1 MTGAPAPLARRLLP
15 EDETALLVRYRNDG
29 DEFHLIWT
37 ARRALRLLDVHSA
50 VVKITV
56 EGLSRED
63 AARGIADG
71 LLVVDTAEYLGG
83 PSPSIHYC
91 QLKYSTR
98 AQDEAWSMSGLAD
111 TIKGFASRFA
121 KICQQEGIKPDPDRY
136 MFRFITNRPIAESVT
151 KAVESV
157 LRRTPVKGLPKRVR
171 EARKSLLTATAM
183 PQQQAAQFLKC
194 LEFQGGQPAL
204 AAQAHGLSTDAG
216 NILPVNDIDVA
227 FRLKEMVRQRTL
239 SASAETCEITRQT
252 VLAALG
258 VDRVEDL
265 LPAPSAIEPPLV
277 MIERDEFRRIAE
289 AIRQAEAPVIVRAPG
304 GYGKSMLTLD
314 LPRLMPTGSAT
325 VIYDCF
331 NGGNYRALSSAR
343 HRVGTTVL
351 QITNDLAGRS
361 LCQPLLPRASID
373 ASTWMRAF
381 RVRLEQSAAAIKAVN
396 PQALLVVIVDAGDNA
411 EMIARDRKEESFA
424 REILREVPPPGVRI
438 VVLCRPEREYLLSPP
453 PGVVPI
459 ELAGF
464 DPAESAAHLRERFP
478 EASETACE
486 NFHRLSAAN
495 PRVQATFLAA
505 AKNLRDMFDLL
516 GPAPLAADELI
527 GRQLHDAMAKAEELF
542 GGKAAL
548 EDLAAALAVL
558 PPAVPLDILAMAARN
573 SVAAVQSFVADF
585 AGGRPIRL
593 TSKAVQFRDEPT
605 ETWFRNT
612 YRPDAAAHARLA
624 DLVAPIAASHAY
636 AALALPALL
645 ESGGRY
651 DALLTLALHGEPF
664 AGSDPVARRDIAH
677 ARAGAAL
684 RSAITRQD
692 WSSVG
697 KLFARAAEDAASRDR
712 QAEFL
717 CRNADLVAALGG
729 DDQVT
734 DFVFRG
740 AGSEWRGEGHAHCA
754 AMLAGVNSRRA
765 EAIAFLNA
773 AHAWMAE
780 WSRTPPDSN
789 GRSHDAPSEEA
800 VASIALA
807 QLTLGDAMGAAREIT
822 CWQNGYRRFGISRKV
837 ARRLGGASRY
847 GDLAALIAVR
857 VATPE
862 MMVAC
867 ASALVA
873 RGKGVDEA
881 LARRVL
887 DAMTKVEV
895 PEGMW
900 DREQV
905 SVAVAKLS
913 AIELCLLSGVPAEE
927 LRQATTELL
936 PKEDER
942 RNSQSS
948 AVMAFQLRT
957 LALHAALR
965 GQLADPTALLPP
977 EPDEQGKLGSQKRK
991 AAHNE
996 TLNRIRDLLPFYT
1009 ARAQRLVVKDSG
1021 KNDNFDWTET
1031 VQTMTRGRLHAGDPW
1046 TRNDDVREALLVAI
1060 NGLALDGD
1068 AGPENISRMI
1078 EALPREFAQSAHLLA
1093 SVVERLIADHTES
1106 VFDNWLPRAR
1116 EAALRDNRYS
1126 AELLS
1131 DLARC
1136 SLPHSRED
1144 AAALFREATDAIEAL
1159 GEEYYARYEALATVC
1174 RRAVDVDGVGEEDV
1188 HRFARVCE
1196 FLHDHNDH
1204 KFPWEEIAS
1213 VLGALHP
1220 GQALATVMRWD
1231 DRGLVPLGRTLDA
1244 AAVPAIRTGW
1254 LDGRAIAVLHA
1265 IAPQWD
1271 YKDCLAPAL
1280 ARLNPEHR
1288 KLIVDFILRDLALL
1302 PHSDRELEQIRTAI
1316 QGIII
1321 TPFAPTRA
1329 RGELLPEV
1337 RMPSPSR
1344 KLTPEMEARNKQMWA
1359 AVIAGDPL
1367 SEDGL
1372 AVIAEEAR
1380 KIGPGALDQ
1389 VLILVYA
1396 KIEVADLPK
1405 FLGNLCESP
1414 EVSLWAM
1421 VQLLRRVRTDK
1432 GHRPAIAAAVRGTA
1446 KRLPTLHAL
1455 PLASSPWQLNDLA
1468 DLADSSVP
1476 ELLKATLLGLIN
1488 QADKLGGESL
1498 FQLAGWVS
1506 NHLVE
1511 KSQCVDVMR
1520 YLFTRTETLFPDD
1533 FGDGPWC
1540 GALRVPD
1547 HSTAVV
1553 AHLLYATMASPR
1565 PTERWRAAHAVRRL
1579 AALDWKEAIDLLAS
1593 LLRDDPIESQFRSA
1607 SNQFYRLH
1615 ARLFLLIAFARV
1627 ASERKDLV
1635 AHLGSLFTTIA
1646 LEGPAHLLIKL
1657 FAARAALALGGM
1669 PAKSTAE
1676 LSQIG
1681 RPKQASVP
1689 RDVKFWVK
1697 DYLGDLVDG
1706 LRVPM
1711 DFDRYWMAPLA
1722 RAFGV
1727 SIEEVAVMAADGLR
1741 NLQHN
1746 PSATQVRDA
1755 RGSDRLSSRDTTYPR
1770 HGTAPSF
1777 ELIDFY
1783 LCWHGLM
1790 AAADRL
1796 FSERIPVRESYGTE
1810 LALEWLD
1817 RFDLTKSCQRWLADN
1832 WQTIP
1837 ALLHRRED
1845 DYVREK
1851 RGYTLLAADIDELLE
1866 YDERSIVVTGSAST
1880 VIGYQ
1885 REQWAVQAVIVP
1897 AGSAP
1902 ALIRAAQSAPNFYQ
1916 AYLPGHADR
1925 DFCARHRGPFSAYR
1939 LIEWQNSEY
1948 GLDDSD
1954 PFAGGLSHPGWGP
1967 TKVARR
1973 LLGLKID
1980 DLGRN
1985 WMDRGG
1991 MLVFSRQEWGAFP
2004 QNEPDVPPRAGSRMI
2019 ASFATLLPFLER
2031 AGANMVLRVEVERR
2045 EKERR
2050 EYNESSQPYC
2060 RFYSLDQD
2068 GRLSTA

>member
-1 MTGAPAPLARRLLP
+1 M
-15 EDETALLVRYRNDG
+15 
-29 DEFHLIWT
+29 
-37 ARRALRLLDVHSA
+37 
-50 VVKITV
+50 
-56 EGLSRED
+56 
-63 AARGIADG
+63 
-71 LLVVDTAEYLGG
+71 
-83 PSPSIHYC
+83 
-91 QLKYSTR
+91 
-98 AQDEAWSMSGLAD
+98 
-111 TIKGFASRFA
+111 
-121 KICQQEGIKPDPDRY
+121 
-136 MFRFITNRPIAESVT
+136 
-151 KAVESV
+151 
-157 LRRTPVKGLPKRVR
+157 
-171 EARKSLLTATAM
+171 
-183 PQQQAAQFLKC
+183 
-194 LEFQGGQPAL
+194 
-204 AAQAHGLSTDAG
+204 
-216 NILPVNDIDVA
+216 PVNDIDVA

-239 SASAETCEITRQT
+239 SASAETCEITRET
-252 VLAALG
+252 VLAALD

-277 MIERDEFRRIAE
+277 MIERSEFRRIAE

-304 GYGKSMLTLD
+304 GFGKSMLTLD

-381 RVRLEQSAAAIKAVN
+381 RVRLEQAAAAVKAVN

-424 REILREVPPPGVRI
+424 REVLREVPPPGVRI
-438 VVLCRPEREYLLSPP
+438 VVLCRPEREYLLAPP
-453 PGVVPI
+453 AGIVPI
-459 ELAGF
+459 GLAGF
-464 DPAESAAHLRERFP
+464 DLAESSAHLRERFP
-478 EASETACE
+478 DASAQACE

-505 AKNLRDMFDLL
+505 AKNLDDMFHLL
-516 GPAPLAADELI
+516 GPTPLGADDLI
-527 GRQLHDAMAKAEELF
+527 GRQLHDAMAKTEELF
-542 GGKAAL
+542 GGRSAL
-548 EDLAAALAVL
+548 DDLAAALAVL

-593 TSKAVQFRDEPT
+593 TSNAVQFRDEPT

-612 YRPDAAAHARLA
+612 YRPDAAAHSRLV
-624 DLVAPIAASHAY
+624 DVVAPIAASHAY

-651 DALLTLALHGEPF
+651 DALLTLALYGEPF

-692 WSSVG
+692 WPSVG
-697 KLFARAAEDAASRDR
+697 KLFARAAEDAANRDR

-754 AMLAGVNSRRA
+754 AMLAGVTTRRV

-773 AHAWMAE
+773 AHAWITE
-780 WSRTPPDSN
+780 WSLTPPDSN
-789 GRSHDAPSEEA
+789 ERSHGAPSEEA

-807 QLTLGDAMGAAREIT
+807 QLTLGDVMGAAREIT
-822 CWQNGYRRFGISRKV
+822 RWQPSYRRYGISRKL
-837 ARRLGGASRY
+837 ARRLGAASRY
-847 GDLAALIAVR
+847 DDLVALIAASVT
-857 VATPE
+857 APE
-862 MMVAC
+862 TMVTC
-867 ASALVA
+867 AAALVT
-873 RGKGVDEA
+873 RGKGVDKT

-927 LRQATTELL
+927 LRQATTALL

-965 GQLADPTALLPP
+965 EQLADPTALLPP
-977 EPDEQGKLGSQKRK
+977 APDEQGKFGSQKRK

-1009 ARAQRLVVKDSG
+1009 ARAQRLVVKESG
-1021 KNDNFDWTET
+1021 KNGNFDWTEA
-1031 VQTMTRGRLHAGDPW
+1031 VQTMTRGRVHAGDPW

-1093 SVVERLIADHTES
+1093 SVVERLIADHTEN

-1116 EAALRDNRYS
+1116 EAALRDKSYS

-1136 SLPHSRED
+1136 SLPYSRED

-1159 GEEYYARYEALATVC
+1159 GEEYYARYEALATAC
-1174 RRAVDVDGVGEEDV
+1174 RRVAGVDGVGEEDV

-1213 VLGALHP
+1213 TLGALHP

-1231 DRGLVPLGRTLDA
+1231 DRGLVPLDRTLDA
-1244 AAVPAIRTGW
+1244 AAVPALRSGW
-1254 LDGRAIAVLHA
+1254 LDGRALAVLHA
-1265 IAPQWD
+1265 IVPRWN
-1271 YKDCLAPAL
+1271 YKDSIASTLASVSL
-1280 ARLNPEHR
+1280 ENR
-1288 KLIVDFILRDLALL
+1288 KLVVDFILRDLASL
-1302 PHSDRELEQIRTAI
+1302 PHSDQEIEQIRTVT
-1316 QGIII
+1316 QGIAVAS
-1321 TPFAPTRA
+1321 FAPMRA
-1329 RGELLPEV
+1329 REELLPEEWLA
-1337 RMPSPSR
+1337 SR
-1344 KLTPEMEARNKQMWA
+1344 PRKPTREEDIRDAQMRVAAFAGNPLTEN
-1359 AVIAGDPL
+1359 
-1367 SEDGL
+1367 GL
-1372 AVIAEEAR
+1372 AAIAEEAR
-1380 KIGPGALDQ
+1380 KIGPGTLDQ
-1389 VLILVYA
+1389 LLTLVHA
-1396 KIEVADLPK
+1396 RVEAADLPK
-1405 FLGNLCESP
+1405 FLGVLCESP
-1414 EVSLWAM
+1414 EVSLYAL

-1446 KRLPTLHAL
+1446 KRLSTLHAL
-1455 PLASSPWQLNDLA
+1455 SLASSPWQLSDLA
-1468 DLADSSVP
+1468 DLAETSVP
-1476 ELLKATLLGLIN
+1476 ELLKATLLGLID

-1498 FQLAGWVS
+1498 FRLAGWVS

-1511 KSQCVDVMR
+1511 KSECVEVMR
-1520 YLFTRTETLFPDD
+1520 YLVTRTETLFPDE

-1547 HSTAVV
+1547 HSAAVV
-1553 AHLLYATMASPR
+1553 AHLLYATLASPR
-1565 PTERWRAAHAVRRL
+1565 PSERWRAAHAVRRL

-1593 LLRDDPIESQFRSA
+1593 ILREDPIASPFRSA

-1627 ASERKDLV
+1627 ASERKDPV
-1635 AHLGSLFTTIA
+1635 AHLGSLFTKIA
-1646 LEGPAHLLIKL
+1646 LEGTSHLLIKL
-1657 FAARAALALGGM
+1657 FAARAAIALGGI
-1669 PAKSTAE
+1669 PTKFIAE
-1676 LSQIG
+1676 LAQIG
-1681 RPKQASVP
+1681 RPQQASVP
-1689 RDVKFWVK
+1689 RDANFWVK
-1697 DYLGDLVDG
+1697 DYLGAPVDG

-1711 DFDRYWMAPLA
+1711 DFDRYWIAPLA

-1727 SIEEVAVMAADGLR
+1727 PTEEVAAMIAEGLR
-1741 NLQHN
+1741 HFGYD
-1746 PSATQVRDA
+1746 PATTQVRDHGG
-1755 RGSDRLSSRDTTYPR
+1755 RDRFGHRDTTYPLQ
-1770 HGTAPSF
+1770 GTEPSF
-1777 ELIDFY
+1777 ELPDFY

-1796 FSERIPVRESYGTE
+1796 FSQRTPCRESYGTE
-1810 LALEWLD
+1810 LAIEWLE
-1817 RFDLTKSCQRWLADN
+1817 RFDLIKASHTWLADD
-1832 WQTIP
+1832 WEPIP
-1837 ALLHRRED
+1837 ELLSKREEK
-1845 DYVREK
+1845 YLIEK
-1851 RGYTLLAADIDELLE
+1851 RELTLLAADLDELLE
-1866 YDERSIVVTGSAST
+1866 AHGSSIVVMGSGST
-1880 VIGYQ
+1880 MIGYL
-1885 REQWAVQAVIVP
+1885 REHWAIQAALVP
-1897 AGSAP
+1897 AASATS
-1902 ALIRAAQSAPNFYQ
+1902 LIRAAQSAPNFYH
-1916 AYLPGHADR
+1916 AYLPGIDDR
-1925 DFCARHRGPFSAYR
+1925 QLLPRRRNPFSAYR
-1939 LIEWQNSEY
+1939 LMEWRDRRH
-1948 GLDDSD
+1948 GLDDRD
-1954 PFAGGLSHPGWGP
+1954 PFAGGLSYPGWQP
-1967 TKVARR
+1967 TKIARR
-1973 LLGLKID
+1973 LLRLEEVNR
-1980 DLGRN
+1980 GRG
-1985 WMDRGG
+1985 WVDEQAR
-1991 MLVFSRQEWGAFP
+1991 LVFSRQIWGAFP
-2004 QNEPDVPPRAGSRMI
+2004 QRDPVDAPRSGSRVI
-2019 ASFATLLPFLER
+2019 AHFATLLPFLEKAR
-2031 AGANMVLRVEVERR
+2031 STLVLRVEVER
-2045 EKERR
+2045 KEREGR
-2050 EYNESSQPYC
+2050 DVEC
-2060 RFYSLDQD
+2060 RRDLTRVCHADLTRVLGMWGFLIPSGGLWFPFAMGLGCGAVPEAEAVVAGLQD
-2068 GRLSTA
+2068 VAVVGEPVEQCRGHLGIP